1 MRWLLYG
8 SQGWIG
14 GQVKDLLISKGHV
27 VINAQSRADD
37 FLATRVEIKT
47 IAPDRVIATIGRTS
61 GPTCG
66 NIDYLE
72 HPSKLPENLRD
83 NLQGPLTLASICD
96 ELNRHFT
103 YLGTGCIYEYNETHP
118 MGSDIGFTE
127 EDPPNFFGSQYSA
140 VKGKT
145 DQLIRM
151 YKTTLNA
158 RIRMPISDHHH
169 PRNFVTKITRY
180 SKVIS
185 IPNSMTVLPQLLPVM
200 IDMAERSLVGTI
212 NLVNPGVISHAEI
225 LDLYK
230 EYVDPSFSYQV
241 MSLEELTNYAVGGRS
256 NNYLDTHKLEALY
269 PDVLPIKDAIK
280 TIFESGTYS
289 L

>member
-14 GQVKDLLISKGHV
+14 GQVKDLLINKGHL
-27 VINAQSRADD
+27 VIDAHSRADN
-37 FLATRVEIKT
+37 FEMTFEEIKT
-47 IAPDRVIATIGRTS
+47 VMPDRVIATIGRTS
-61 GPTCG
+61 GPACG

-72 HPSKLPENLRD
+72 HPSKLSENLRD
-83 NLQGPLTLASICD
+83 NLQGPLTLASICED
-96 ELNRHFT
+96 LDIHMT
-103 YLGTGCIYEYNETHP
+103 YLGTGCIYSFDADHP
-118 MGSDIGFTE
+118 MGSDRGFTE
-127 EDPPNFFGSQYSA
+127 EDPPNFFGSQYSV

-145 DQLIRM
+145 DQLIRR

-185 IPNSMTVLPQLLPVM
+185 IPNSMTVLPQLLPIM
-200 IDMAERSLVGTI
+200 LDMAEHSLVGTV

-230 EYVDPSFSYQV
+230 QYVDPEFTYHV
-241 MSLEELTNYAVGGRS
+241 MSLEELSNYAVGGRS

-280 TIFESGTYS
+280 QIFESGRY
-289 L
+289 